1 MPKKAHF
8 IGIGGVGM
16 SAVAKLLRD
25 SGVEVSGSDEE
36 VYPPISD
43 FLKREN
49 LPYKTPYAAA
59 NVPADAD
66 LVVIGKSAKLVPE
79 TNSEVAEVIHRGL
92 KISSFPEVLAD
103 LTQGKKSIVVAGSYG
118 KSSSAALLSHCL
130 ERALLD
136 PSYFIGAVPK
146 TPASSARIGKGEYFV
161 LEGDEYPSSNT
172 DPRSKFLHYAPTHL
186 LVTPLAHDH
195 FNVFPTPA
203 DYLKPFNELLA
214 LARGTAVVCTEG
226 PLSAEFVVSAARP
239 LVTYGLTNGE
249 YQAATIVWGEKTA
262 FDITRNG
269 QTIVRVE
276 TRELG
281 EHSVQNIVGV
291 AALVFSCNILTPEQ
305 FKDAVAS
312 FAGIVRRLDRKSD
325 KTSVAIFEGFGS
337 SYEKAKSAVAA
348 MKRHFPARRLLVVFE
363 PYTINWR
370 KQEALHQYADVF
382 AGAHRAFILEPPL
395 HGKGMEIT
403 VEDMAAQAKSGLPG
417 KGGVDT
423 VAARDPQKLLELLAN
438 GLQQDD
444 AVLLLS
450 SGPLGGLVEAI
461 PRMAEQKF
469 PQ

>member
-16 SAVAKLLRD
+16 SAVAKLLRE
-25 SGVEVSGSDEE
+25 SGVEVTGSDEE

-59 NVPADAD
+59 NVPTDAD

-79 TNSEVAEVIHRGL
+79 LNEEVAKVIHRQHAEGL

-103 LTQGKKSIVVAGSYG
+103 LTRGKKSIVVAGSYG

-130 ERALLD
+130 ESAGLD

-146 TPASSARIGKGEYFV
+146 TPASSAHLGQGEYFV

-172 DPRSKFLHYAPTHL
+172 DPRAKFLHYRPAHL

-203 DYLKPFNELLA
+203 DYLKPFKELLP
-214 LARGTAVVCTEG
+214 LATGTVVACAEG
-226 PLSAEFVVSAARP
+226 PLSRELLASTVRP
-239 LVTYGLTNGE
+239 VVTYGLVDGE
-249 YQAATIVWGEKTA
+249 YQAANIVWGEKTV
-262 FDITRNG
+262 FDITRSG
-269 QTIVRVE
+269 QTLVRVE

-291 AALVFSCNILTPEQ
+291 AALLFTCSLLTPEQ

-312 FAGIVRRLDRKSD
+312 FKGVVRRLDRKSD

-337 SYEKAKSAVAA
+337 SYEKAKSAIAA
-348 MKRHFPARRLLVVFE
+348 MKRHFPTRRLLVVFE

-370 KQEALHQYADVF
+370 KQETLHQYADVF
-382 AGAHRAFILEPPL
+382 AGAHKAFVLEPPL
-395 HGKGMEIT
+395 HGKGMEISI
-403 VEDMAAQAKSGLPG
+403 EDMAAQAQS
-417 KGGVDT
+417 GGVNT
-423 VAARDPQKLLELLAN
+423 VAAHDPQALLQLLAN
-438 GLQQDD
+438 DLQRDD

-461 PRMAEQKF
+461 PHLAEQKF
-469 PQ
+469 PA